1 MAMIGLS
8 TRPQARPAS
17 AATRS
22 YSARAST
29 EVRFSPNSEMSA
41 PETNALPPAPDT
53 TTTRTSGSAWKASR
67 MRGTACCMSIDRALR
82 RAGLL

>member
-1 MAMIGLS
+1 MIGLS
-8 TRPQARPAS
+8 TVPHARPAS

-29 EVRFSPNSEMSA
+29 EVRCSPNSEMSA
-41 PETNALPPAPDT
+41 PETNALPPAPVT
-53 TTTRTSGSAWKASR
+53 TTTRTSSRAWNAPR
-67 MRGTACCMSIDRALR
+67 MIGTARFMSIDMALR